1 MASYY
6 KLPIEIRTG
15 SGASLARELR
25 RNGKIPA
32 NYYYRGEANQ
42 NLAIDKKAF
51 NHAIHSGQQ
60 VFEVDIN
67 NETIYIMIK
76 DVQYHSVTE
85 EVMHVDLMRIR
96 RTEKMTFSIPLVL
109 EGDAVGVDEGG
120 IVAQVATTIDVECY
134 PNDVPE
140 SITVDIS
147 GLEFNSAMAAEEIIL
162 PVDTVLVSAENTTIV
177 TCNPPKAEVEPEPV
191 EDEEIEL
198 AEGEEATDEEATD
211 EETTDEDS
219 KSDEKPKK
227 DADQDESSEN
237 HDCLYRAR

>member
-32 NYYYRGEANQ
+32 NYYYSGEANQ
-42 NLAIDKKAF
+42 NLVIDKKAF

-76 DVQYHSVTE
+76 DIQYHSVTE

-109 EGDAVGVDEGG
+109 EGDAVGIDEGG
-120 IVAQVATTIDVECY
+120 IVAQVATTIDVECF

-147 GLEFNSAMAAEEIIL
+147 GLEFNSAMAAEEIVL
-162 PVDTVLVSAENTTIV
+162 PVDTLLVSAENTTIV
-177 TCNPPKAEVEPEPV
+177 TCNPPKAEVEPETV

-198 AEGEEATDEEATD
+198 AEGEEKTD

-227 DADQDESSEN
+227 DADQDESSEES
-237 HDCLYRAR
+237 

>member
-6 KLPIEIRTG
+6 KLPIEMRTG

-67 NETIYIMIK
+67 NETIYITIK
-76 DVQYHSVTE
+76 DIQYHSVTE

-120 IVAQVATTIDVECY
+120 IVTQVATTIDVECF

-147 GLEFNSAMAAEEIIL
+147 GLEFNSAMAAEEIVL
-162 PVDTVLVSAENTTIV
+162 PVDTLLVSAENTTIV

-198 AEGEEATDEEATD
+198 AEGEETTD

-227 DADQDESSEN
+227 DADQDESSEES
-237 HDCLYRAR
+237 

>member
-32 NYYYRGEANQ
+32 NYYYSGEANQ

-76 DVQYHSVTE
+76 DIQYHSVTE
-85 EVMHVDLMRIR
+85 EIMHVDLMRIR

-109 EGDAVGVDEGG
+109 EGDAVGIDEGG
-120 IVAQVATTIDVECY
+120 IVAQVATTIDVECF

-147 GLEFNSAMAAEEIIL
+147 GLEFNSAMAAEEIVL
-162 PVDTVLVSAENTTIV
+162 PVDTLLISAENTTIV

-198 AEGEEATDEEATD
+198 AEGEETTD

-227 DADQDESSEN
+227 DADQDESSEES
-237 HDCLYRAR
+237 

>member
-76 DVQYHSVTE
+76 DIQYHPVTE

-120 IVAQVATTIDVECY
+120 IVTQVATTIDVECF

-147 GLEFNSAMAAEEIIL
+147 GLEFNSAMAAEEIVL
-162 PVDTVLVSAENTTIV
+162 PVDTLLVSAENTTIV

-198 AEGEEATDEEATD
+198 AEGEETTD

-227 DADQDESSEN
+227 DADQDESSEES
-237 HDCLYRAR
+237 

>member
-32 NYYYRGEANQ
+32 NYYYSGEANQ

-76 DVQYHSVTE
+76 DIQYHSVTE

-109 EGDAVGVDEGG
+109 EGDAVGIDEGG
-120 IVAQVATTIDVECY
+120 IVAQVATTIDVECF

-147 GLEFNSAMAAEEIIL
+147 GLEFNSAMAAEEIVL
-162 PVDTVLVSAENTTIV
+162 PMDTILVSAENTTIV

-198 AEGEEATDEEATD
+198 AEGEETTD
-211 EETTDEDS
+211 EETTLEINITS
-219 KSDEKPKK
+219 
-227 DADQDESSEN
+227 
-237 HDCLYRAR
+237 

>member
-67 NETIYIMIK
+67 NETIYITIK
-76 DVQYHSVTE
+76 DIQYHSVTE

-120 IVAQVATTIDVECY
+120 IVTQVATTIDVECF

-147 GLEFNSAMAAEEIIL
+147 GLEFNSAMAAEEIVL
-162 PVDTVLVSAENTTIV
+162 PVDTILVSAENTTIV

-198 AEGEEATDEEATD
+198 AEGEETTD

-227 DADQDESSEN
+227 DADQDESSEKS
-237 HDCLYRAR
+237 

>member
-6 KLPIEIRTG
+6 KLPIEMRTG

-76 DVQYHSVTE
+76 DIQYHSVTE

-109 EGDAVGVDEGG
+109 EGDAVGIDEGG
-120 IVAQVATTIDVECY
+120 IVTQVATTIDVECF

-147 GLEFNSAMAAEEIIL
+147 GLEFNSAMAAEEIVL
-162 PVDTVLVSAENTTIV
+162 PVDTLLVSAENTTIV

-198 AEGEEATDEEATD
+198 AEGEETTD

-227 DADQDESSEN
+227 DADQDESSEES
-237 HDCLYRAR
+237 

>member
-76 DVQYHSVTE
+76 DIQYHSVTE

-109 EGDAVGVDEGG
+109 EGDAVGIDEGG
-120 IVAQVATTIDVECY
+120 IVAQVATTIDVECF

-147 GLEFNSAMAAEEIIL
+147 GLEFNSAMAAEEIVL
-162 PVDTVLVSAENTTIV
+162 PMDTILVSAENTTIV

-198 AEGEEATDEEATD
+198 AEGEETTD

-227 DADQDESSEN
+227 DADQDESSEES
-237 HDCLYRAR
+237 

>member
-76 DVQYHSVTE
+76 DIQYHSVTE

-109 EGDAVGVDEGG
+109 EGDAVGIDEGG
-120 IVAQVATTIDVECY
+120 IVAQVATTIDVECF

-147 GLEFNSAMAAEEIIL
+147 GLEFNSAMAAEEIVL

-198 AEGEEATDEEATD
+198 AEGEETTDEETTD
-211 EETTDEDS
+211 EETTDEDK

-227 DADQDESSEN
+227 DADQDESSEKS
-237 HDCLYRAR
+237 

>member
-67 NETIYIMIK
+67 NETIYITIK
-76 DVQYHSVTE
+76 DIQYHSVTE

-109 EGDAVGVDEGG
+109 EGDAVGIDEGG
-120 IVAQVATTIDVECY
+120 IVTQVATTIDVECF

-147 GLEFNSAMAAEEIIL
+147 GLEFNSAMAAEEIVL
-162 PVDTVLVSAENTTIV
+162 PVDTLLVSAENTTIV

-198 AEGEEATDEEATD
+198 AEGEETTD

-227 DADQDESSEN
+227 DADQDESSEES
-237 HDCLYRAR
+237 

>member
-32 NYYYRGEANQ
+32 NYYYSGEANQ
-42 NLAIDKKAF
+42 NLVIDKKAF

-76 DVQYHSVTE
+76 DIQYHPVTE

-109 EGDAVGVDEGG
+109 EGDAVGIDEGG
-120 IVAQVATTIDVECY
+120 IVAQVATTIDVECF

-147 GLEFNSAMAAEEIIL
+147 GLEFNSAMAAEEIVL
-162 PVDTVLVSAENTTIV
+162 PMDTLLVSAENTTIV

-198 AEGEEATDEEATD
+198 AEGEETTD

-227 DADQDESSEN
+227 DADQDESSEES
-237 HDCLYRAR
+237 

>member
-32 NYYYRGEANQ
+32 NYYYSGEANQ
-42 NLAIDKKAF
+42 NLVIDKKAF

-76 DVQYHSVTE
+76 DIQYHSVTE

-120 IVAQVATTIDVECY
+120 IVTQVATTIDVECF

-147 GLEFNSAMAAEEIIL
+147 GLEFNSAMAAEEIVL
-162 PVDTVLVSAENTTIV
+162 PVDTLLVSAENTTIV

-198 AEGEEATDEEATD
+198 AEGEETTD

-227 DADQDESSEN
+227 DADQDESSEES
-237 HDCLYRAR
+237 

>member
-76 DVQYHSVTE
+76 DIQYHSVTE

-120 IVAQVATTIDVECY
+120 IVTQVATTIDVECF

-147 GLEFNSAMAAEEIIL
+147 GLEFNSAMAAEEIVL
-162 PVDTVLVSAENTTIV
+162 PVDTILVSAENTTIV

-198 AEGEEATDEEATD
+198 AEGEETTD

-227 DADQDESSEN
+227 DADQDESSEES
-237 HDCLYRAR
+237 

>member
-32 NYYYRGEANQ
+32 NYYYSGEANQ

-76 DVQYHSVTE
+76 DIQYHSVTE

-109 EGDAVGVDEGG
+109 EGDAVGIDEGG
-120 IVAQVATTIDVECY
+120 IVAQVATTIDVECF

-147 GLEFNSAMAAEEIIL
+147 GLEFNSAMAAEEIVL
-162 PVDTVLVSAENTTIV
+162 PVDTLLISAENTTIV

-198 AEGEEATDEEATD
+198 AEGEE
-211 EETTDEDS
+211 TTDEDS
-219 KSDEKPKK
+219 KSDEEPKK
-227 DADQDESSEN
+227 DADQDESSEES
-237 HDCLYRAR
+237 

>member
-32 NYYYRGEANQ
+32 NYYYSGEANQ
-42 NLAIDKKAF
+42 NLAIDKKVF

-76 DVQYHSVTE
+76 DIQYHPVTE

-120 IVAQVATTIDVECY
+120 IVTQVATTIDVECF

-147 GLEFNSAMAAEEIIL
+147 GLEFNSAMAAEEIVL
-162 PVDTVLVSAENTTIV
+162 PVDTLLISAENTTIV

-198 AEGEEATDEEATD
+198 AEGEETTD

-227 DADQDESSEN
+227 DADQDESSEES
-237 HDCLYRAR
+237 

>member
-32 NYYYRGEANQ
+32 NYYYSGEANQ
-42 NLAIDKKAF
+42 NLVIDKKAF

-76 DVQYHSVTE
+76 DIQYHSVTE

-109 EGDAVGVDEGG
+109 EGDAVGIDEGG
-120 IVAQVATTIDVECY
+120 IVAQVATTIDVECF

-147 GLEFNSAMAAEEIIL
+147 GLEFNSAMAAEEIVL
-162 PVDTVLVSAENTTIV
+162 PVDTLLVSAENTTIV

-198 AEGEEATDEEATD
+198 AEGEETTD

-227 DADQDESSEN
+227 DADQDESSEES
-237 HDCLYRAR
+237 

>member
-85 EVMHVDLMRIR
+85 EVMHADLMRIR
-96 RTEKMTFSIPLVL
+96 RTEKMTFSIPLIL
-109 EGDAVGVDEGG
+109 EGDAVGIDEGG
-120 IVAQVATTIDVECY
+120 IVAQVATTIDVECF

-140 SITVDIS
+140 SIKVDIS
-147 GLEFNSAMAAEEIIL
+147 GLEFNSAMAAEEIVL
-162 PVDTVLVSAENTTIV
+162 PMDTVLVSAENTTIV

-198 AEGEEATDEEATD
+198 AEGEETTD

-227 DADQDESSEN
+227 DADQDESSEES
-237 HDCLYRAR
+237 

>member
-6 KLPIEIRTG
+6 KLPIEMRTG

-76 DVQYHSVTE
+76 DIQYHSVTE

-109 EGDAVGVDEGG
+109 EGDAVGIDEGG
-120 IVAQVATTIDVECY
+120 IVAQVATTIDVECF

-147 GLEFNSAMAAEEIIL
+147 GLEFNSAMAAEEIVL
-162 PVDTVLVSAENTTIV
+162 PVDTILVSAENTTIV

-198 AEGEEATDEEATD
+198 AEGEETTD

-227 DADQDESSEN
+227 DADQDESSEES
-237 HDCLYRAR
+237 

>member
-76 DVQYHSVTE
+76 DIQYHSVTE

-120 IVAQVATTIDVECY
+120 IVAQVATTIDVECF

-147 GLEFNSAMAAEEIIL
+147 GLEFNSAMAAEEIVL

-198 AEGEEATDEEATD
+198 AEGEEITDEETTD
-211 EETTDEDS
+211 EETTDEDK

-227 DADQDESSEN
+227 DADQDESSEKS
-237 HDCLYRAR
+237 

>member
-1 MASYY
+1 
-6 KLPIEIRTG
+6 
-15 SGASLARELR
+15 
-25 RNGKIPA
+25 
-32 NYYYRGEANQ
+32 
-42 NLAIDKKAF
+42 
-51 NHAIHSGQQ
+51 
-60 VFEVDIN
+60 
-67 NETIYIMIK
+67 MIK
-76 DVQYHSVTE
+76 DIQYHSVTE

-109 EGDAVGVDEGG
+109 KGDAVGIDEGG
-120 IVAQVATTIDVECY
+120 IVAQVATTIDVECF

-147 GLEFNSAMAAEEIIL
+147 GLEFNSAMAAEEIVL
-162 PVDTVLVSAENTTIV
+162 PGDTVLVSAENTTIV

-227 DADQDESSEN
+227 DADQDESSEES
-237 HDCLYRAR
+237 

>member
-25 RNGKIPA
+25 RNGKVPA

-76 DVQYHSVTE
+76 EIQYHSVTE

-109 EGDAVGVDEGG
+109 EGEQSV
-120 IVAQVATTIDVECY
+120 
-134 PNDVPE
+134 
-140 SITVDIS
+140 
-147 GLEFNSAMAAEEIIL
+147 
-162 PVDTVLVSAENTTIV
+162 
-177 TCNPPKAEVEPEPV
+177 
-191 EDEEIEL
+191 
-198 AEGEEATDEEATD
+198 
-211 EETTDEDS
+211 
-219 KSDEKPKK
+219 
-227 DADQDESSEN
+227 
-237 HDCLYRAR
+237 

>member
-76 DVQYHSVTE
+76 DIQYHSVTE

-109 EGDAVGVDEGG
+109 EGDAVGIDEGG
-120 IVAQVATTIDVECY
+120 IVAQVATTIDVECF

-147 GLEFNSAMAAEEIIL
+147 GLEFNSAMAAEEIVL
-162 PVDTVLVSAENTTIV
+162 PVDTILVSAENTTIV

-198 AEGEEATDEEATD
+198 AEGEETTD

-227 DADQDESSEN
+227 DADQDESSEES
-237 HDCLYRAR
+237 

>member
-6 KLPIEIRTG
+6 KLPIEKRTG

-76 DVQYHSVTE
+76 DIQYHPVTE

-96 RTEKMTFSIPLVL
+96 RTEKMIFSIPLVL
-109 EGDAVGVDEGG
+109 EGDAVGIDEGG
-120 IVAQVATTIDVECY
+120 IVAQVATTIDVECF

-147 GLEFNSAMAAEEIIL
+147 GLEFNSAMAAEEIVL
-162 PVDTVLVSAENTTIV
+162 PVDTLLVSAENTTIV

-198 AEGEEATDEEATD
+198 AEGEETTD

-227 DADQDESSEN
+227 DADQDESSEKS
-237 HDCLYRAR
+237 

>member
-32 NYYYRGEANQ
+32 NYYYSGEANQ

-76 DVQYHSVTE
+76 DIQYHSVTE

-109 EGDAVGVDEGG
+109 EGDAVGIDEGG
-120 IVAQVATTIDVECY
+120 IVAQVATTIDVECF

-147 GLEFNSAMAAEEIIL
+147 GLEFNSAMAAEEIVL
-162 PVDTVLVSAENTTIV
+162 PMDTVLVSAENTTIV

-198 AEGEEATDEEATD
+198 AEGEETTD

-227 DADQDESSEN
+227 DADQDESSEES
-237 HDCLYRAR
+237 

>member
-76 DVQYHSVTE
+76 DIQYHSVTE

-109 EGDAVGVDEGG
+109 EGDAVGIDEGG
-120 IVAQVATTIDVECY
+120 IVAQVATTIDVECF

-147 GLEFNSAMAAEEIIL
+147 GLEFNSAMAAEEIVL
-162 PVDTVLVSAENTTIV
+162 PVDTLLVSAENTTIV

-191 EDEEIEL
+191 EDEGIEL
-198 AEGEEATDEEATD
+198 AEGEETTD

-227 DADQDESSEN
+227 DADQDESSEES
-237 HDCLYRAR
+237 

>member
-76 DVQYHSVTE
+76 DIQYHSVTE

-109 EGDAVGVDEGG
+109 EGDAIGIEEGG

-147 GLEFNSAMAAEEIIL
+147 GLEFNSAMAAEEIVL

-198 AEGEEATDEEATD
+198 AEGEEATDEE
-211 EETTDEDS
+211 TTDEDS

-227 DADQDESSEN
+227 DADQDESSEES
-237 HDCLYRAR
+237 